1 MILRALAAAAVIV
14 LLAIAWLA
22 LNRETSGPAAPAPA
36 TVSAQSP
43 GYSARGAVLI
53 ETGADGLPMYTLRAA
68 DIREQPASRVA
79 LLNQVEMQFR
89 DAAGQAWQGRAD
101 SARVIDQAAQ
111 VELSGN
117 VALSGSLPGTADP
130 VRISTDRLSVDTRSG
145 IIETVDAVRIESSG
159 GQLTA
164 RGLVANLR
172 EERIRLE
179 SQVHGRYAP

>member
-1 MILRALAAAAVIV
+1 MILRALAAAAVIA

-22 LNRETSGPAAPAPA
+22 LNHETSGPAAPALA

-43 GYSARGAVLI
+43 GYSARDAVVI

-68 DIREQPASRVA
+68 QMQEQAARVA
-79 LLNQVEMQFR
+79 LLKQVEMQFR
-89 DAAGQAWQGRAD
+89 DATGQLWQGRANE
-101 SARVIDQAAQ
+101 ARVVDQAAH
-111 VELSGN
+111 VDLSGD
-117 VALSGSLPGTADP
+117 VTFSGMLPGSIEPA
-130 VRISTDRLSVDTRSG
+130 RISTDRLSVDTRSQ

-172 EERIRLE
+172 EQRIRLE